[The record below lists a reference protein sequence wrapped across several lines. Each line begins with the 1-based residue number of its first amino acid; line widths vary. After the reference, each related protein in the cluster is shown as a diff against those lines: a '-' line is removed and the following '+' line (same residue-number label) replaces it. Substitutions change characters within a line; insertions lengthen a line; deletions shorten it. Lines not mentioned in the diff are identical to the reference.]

1 MDVGLENLSV
11 LLVGRAVKRNVV
23 NSVTSQHNLDD
34 RVLLGAPLTVRRPTP
49 EGRRDN
55 TSSARRGDDMPTRPE
70 PADAEP
76 MSQTSVRF
84 PRMMLKRAKIRAATD
99 EISLQALLIS
109 ALNAELERRDK
120 VEARKQ

>member
-1 MDVGLENLSV
+1 
-11 LLVGRAVKRNVV
+11 
-23 NSVTSQHNLDD
+23 
-34 RVLLGAPLTVRRPTP
+34 
-49 EGRRDN
+49 
-55 TSSARRGDDMPTRPE
+55 MPTRPE

-120 VEARKQ
+120 VEARKQARRRTLSPASRMGPPGAELRQWHGTT